1 MYKIGELVVHPVHG
15 AGVIEAIESVK
26 IEGEDCRCYI
36 FSTGENGLSV
46 KIPVDNSE
54 EIGVRRL
61 ISREQADE
69 LLLRITELETDCVQ
83 SWNRRY
89 RENMARLKTGELL
102 DVACVVKN
110 LMARDTGKGLSTGE
124 KKMLRTAKRILV
136 SEIALAKN
144 EDYDEIE
151 RRVNEAL
158 A

>member
-1 MYKIGELVVHPVHG
+1 MYKIGEVVVHPVHG

-26 IEGEDCRCYI
+26 IAGKECRYYV
-36 FSTGENGLSV
+36 FSTGEGGLSV

-69 LLLRITELETDCVQ
+69 LLLRMQALETECSQ

-102 DVACVVKN
+102 DVACVVKS